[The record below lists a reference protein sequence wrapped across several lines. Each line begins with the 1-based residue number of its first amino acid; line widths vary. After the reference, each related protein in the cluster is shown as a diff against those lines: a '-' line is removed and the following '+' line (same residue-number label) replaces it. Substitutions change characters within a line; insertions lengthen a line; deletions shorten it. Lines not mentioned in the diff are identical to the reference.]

1 MQWTVAP
8 KMRMDLVCFAGINLS
23 GERKIIDVQ
32 VVGGRQGGDVAAEY
46 LKSMVVLGDI
56 GTRVV
61 LKTWIGDDWEQHP
74 WRAVTVTAKHHY
86 KTKEGEVG
94 VRIPD
99 LDWYDKPDARRTDP
113 DMQECFPHAE
123 TLEAGAASGE
133 WTFGRSGA
141 LKSKIKAISI
151 DKV

>member
-1 MQWTVAP
+1 VDWTVAP

-46 LKSMVVLGDI
+46 LKSVVVLGPV
-56 GTRVV
+56 GTRVI

-94 VRIPD
+94 VRVPD
-99 LDWYDKPDARRTDP
+99 LDWLDLADARRTDP
-113 DMQECFPHAE
+113 DTQESFPFAE
-123 TLEAGAASGE
+123 TLASGVASGE
-133 WTFGRSGA
+133 WTFGRPGT
-141 LKSKIKAISI
+141 LKAKIKAIAI
-151 DKV
+151 DRV

>member
-1 MQWTVAP
+1 MNWTVAP

-32 VVGGRQGGDVAAEY
+32 VVGGKQGGDVAADY
-46 LKSMVVLGDI
+46 LKSMVVLGDV

-74 WRAVTVTAKHHY
+74 WRAFLITAKNHY
-86 KTKEGEVG
+86 KTKEGEIG

-99 LDWYDKPDARRTDP
+99 LDWFDKFDARRTDP
-113 DMQECFPHAE
+113 DMQESFPFAE
-123 TLEAGAASGE
+123 TLETGMASGE

-141 LKSKIKAISI
+141 LKSKIKAITI

>member
-1 MQWTVAP
+1 MNWTVAP

-56 GTRVV
+56 GTRVL

-99 LDWYDKPDARRTDP
+99 LDWFDKADARRTDP
-113 DMQECFPHAE
+113 DMQESFPYAE
-123 TLEAGAASGE
+123 TFEAGVASGE

-141 LKSKIKAISI
+141 LKSKIKAIVI